1 MGKSTPSEATPA
13 KTRSSK
19 GDPPPAP
26 APEPEDES
34 GGSADEVEKELGG
47 GISEALAEFKAAIGA
62 TGPAP
67 TLGKQD
73 EWRVALAALS
83 LPLLQSV
90 CVEIDVEAG
99 AIVRGLT
106 HVLLVLHSWA
116 CLLMGHIKW

>member
-26 APEPEDES
+26 DPEPEDEG
-34 GGSADEVEKELGG
+34 GGSADEVETELGG
-47 GISEALAEFKAAIGA
+47 GVSEALAEFKAAIGA
-62 TGPAP
+62 AGPAP

-83 LPLLQSV
+83 LPLPRATGWK
-90 CVEIDVEAG
+90 CT
-99 AIVRGLT
+99 RN
-106 HVLLVLHSWA
+106 
-116 CLLMGHIKW
+116 

>member
-26 APEPEDES
+26 APEPEDEG

-47 GISEALAEFKAAIGA
+47 GVSEALAEFKAAIGA
-62 TGPAP
+62 AGPAP

-90 CVEIDVEAG
+90 CVEIGVEAG
-99 AIVRGLT
+99 AIVGQTAGVCVEDSSSRRF
-106 HVLLVLHSWA
+106 A
-116 CLLMGHIKW
+116 